1 MLSWPHERA
10 AANGT
15 RTGALLHSWSVPTEL
30 IPRVVLALTYVLVP
44 GAGLCLATR
53 IVRSGS
59 FVTFLAASLGL
70 GVAAVATASFSMA
83 LVGIL
88 TVPVLMAAW
97 VILSAGLWFVAVR
110 NGSIHEQ
117 LESWRRTTKADPWG
131 TTITALVIVV
141 VAAVRWTYPPIANM
155 GATAM
160 RYWADALEIADAGG
174 IPSDTLQWGT
184 TLRPAT
190 SKSVLNAFNA
200 GISFLL
206 GGDPLPSMGI
216 LLFIVSVSLVIVLT
230 AVLAELGLQRLAP
243 IGALLLL
250 ANQVTGSE
258 LTADLTRNLAENWGR
273 LLALTGVL
281 LAVLVL
287 HDCAE
292 AVPDA
297 IRRRSQERRGAVVI
311 AGWVLGIAAGT
322 HLVAASVGGLFV
334 AAYVVGT
341 LLLREGRIEALTRT
355 AGMASVALVS
365 ATLCL
370 VLPAGDLGFQ
380 GAVGDAKYRALREG
394 LGLPPTFDP
403 TRFIVTGEV
412 ETPTEDETVHL
423 EDIAEAFAYRV
434 AGRNAQV
441 AEPNRVLPPWALIL
455 PTVVVV
461 LVAAVVLAWGS
472 RDLRVTVICAS
483 LIAGLLFLV
492 GWGFA
497 LRYDLFAL
505 ERFGNRRL
513 FNYAMLPYVMV
524 LLAGGESI
532 VRWLADRRRA
542 WIGRAVAAALTIAVA
557 AALLPAAGW
566 LKASKLRN
574 LRDQVELLQWV
585 EANVPCEGRVL
596 ADRRTLGT
604 FQVMS
609 GHAAVL
615 EGMGPHVRPTVL
627 ARAIGELF
635 RASAFFEDPSAHR
648 GFLRERGVGA
658 VIITRPFAEF
668 AGWARIVKLRL
679 DAFRGVPFLH
689 AAYQNRV
696 GIVYL
701 VDGDRSDRH
710 LPAVRD
716 RPGFRCTAGSA

>member
-1 MLSWPHERA
+1 MPA
-10 AANGT
+10 
-15 RTGALLHSWSVPTEL
+15 EL
-30 IPRVVLALTYVLVP
+30 IPRVLLAFTYLLVP
-44 GAGLCLATR
+44 GAGVCLATR
-53 IVRSGS
+53 VVRSGS
-59 FVTFLAASLGL
+59 FVTFLASSLGL
-70 GVAAVATASFSMA
+70 GVAAVATASFSMV
-83 LVGIL
+83 LMGIL
-88 TVPVLMAAW
+88 TVPVLTTVW

-110 NGSIHEQ
+110 NGSIHEH
-117 LESWRRTTKADPWG
+117 LESWRTTTKADLWG
-131 TTITALVIVV
+131 TTITTLMIVG

-174 IPSDTLQWGT
+174 IPAETLQWGT
-184 TLRPAT
+184 ALRPAT

-200 GISFLL
+200 GFSFLL

-230 AVLAELGLQRLAP
+230 AVLAELGLKRLAP
-243 IGALLLL
+243 IGALVLL

-273 LLALTGVL
+273 LLAFSGVV

-287 HDCAE
+287 RDPVE

-297 IRRRSQERRGAVVI
+297 TPRRNQGGRGALVI
-311 AGWVLGIAAGT
+311 AGWVLGIAAAT
-322 HLVAASVGGLFV
+322 HLVAAAVGALFV

-341 LLLREGRIEALTRT
+341 LLLREGRIATLTRT
-355 AGMASVALVS
+355 AGLASVALVT
-365 ATLCL
+365 AVLCL

-380 GAVGDAKYRALREG
+380 GAGGDAEYQAVREG

-412 ETPTEDETVHL
+412 ETPSEDQTVRL

-441 AEPNRVLPPWALIL
+441 AEPNRVLPPWALIV
-455 PTVVVV
+455 PTAVVV
-461 LVAAVVLAWGS
+461 LVAAAVLVWGP
-472 RDLRVTVICAS
+472 RDLRITMICAS
-483 LIAGLLFLV
+483 VIASLLFLT

-524 LLAGGESI
+524 LLAGLEAI
-532 VRWLADRRRA
+532 VRWVESRRRA
-542 WIGRAVAAALTIAVA
+542 WMGPAIAASLTIVVA

-566 LKASKLRN
+566 LKADKVRN
-574 LRDQVELLQWV
+574 LRDQVELLRWV
-585 EANVPCEGRVL
+585 ETNIPCDGRVL

-627 ARAIGELF
+627 GRAIGELF
-635 RASAFFEDPSAHR
+635 RASAFFEDPRAHR
-648 GFLRERGVGA
+648 RFLRERGVRA

-668 AGWARIVKLRL
+668 AGWARIVKLRP
-679 DAFRGVPFLH
+679 DAFRDVPFLRV
-689 AAYQNRV
+689 AYRNRV
-696 GIVYL
+696 GAVYL
-701 VDGDRSDRH
+701 VDGDQPDRS
-710 LPAVRD
+710 LPIVRG
-716 RPGFRCTAGSA
+716 RPGFRCPAGSD